1 MEEHPENR
9 WYRVRLGGGWM
20 AHPDRLL
27 VLAPSHVEAH
37 QEALQ
42 TWAARGIAAKGLTVM
57 ITPVYPEAH
66 ELVAWCARK
75 DASGTLLE
83 ALVESLK
90 PEMKLRAMEVVECSS
105 ATDKDTRRAGFLLSN
120 QREELAAT
128 LAVWQSLLAA

>member
-1 MEEHPENR
+1 MGGYPENR

-20 AHPDRLL
+20 AHSDRLL

-42 TWAARGIAAKGLTVM
+42 TWAERDIATKGLTVT
-57 ITPVYPEAH
+57 ITSVYPEAH

-75 DASGTLLE
+75 DASGSLLE

-90 PEMKLRAMEVVECSS
+90 PEIKSRAMEVVERSS
-105 ATDKDTRRAGFLLSN
+105 APDKDTCRAGFLLSN
-120 QREELAAT
+120 QREEVITT